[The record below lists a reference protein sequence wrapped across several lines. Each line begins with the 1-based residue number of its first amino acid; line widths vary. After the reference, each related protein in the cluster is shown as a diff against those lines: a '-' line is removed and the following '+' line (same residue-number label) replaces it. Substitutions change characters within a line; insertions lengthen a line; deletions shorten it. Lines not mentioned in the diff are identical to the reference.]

1 MAGPVVPLLAPHL
14 HHRQAR
20 VEDQAE
26 QLVVL
31 LVAALHLLPQS
42 LSDAADGGDVVV
54 QPPPGGDAAVS
65 LMTRDLAYR
74 STFNN
79 LLKKFHCTSKGIKS
93 IFFYFRKLL
102 EKGTWW
108 HISPA

>member
-31 LVAALHLLPQS
+31 LVPGLHLLPQS

-54 QPPPGGDAAVS
+54 QPPPGGD
-65 LMTRDLAYR
+65 LAYR
-74 STFNN
+74 LTFNN